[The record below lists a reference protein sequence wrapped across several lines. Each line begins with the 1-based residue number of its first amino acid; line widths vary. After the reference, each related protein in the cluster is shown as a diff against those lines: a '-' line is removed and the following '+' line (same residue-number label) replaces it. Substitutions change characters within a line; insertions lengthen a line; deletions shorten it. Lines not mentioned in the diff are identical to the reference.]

1 MKFTL
6 RLLDIYQQFI
16 FVIRQKEQYTNLKIS
31 NDRNRCDWQKHKQI
45 LNIYKKKSANN

>member
-16 FVIRQKEQYTNLKIS
+16 FMIRQKEQYTNLKIN
-31 NDRNRCDWQKHKQI
+31 NDGNKCDWQKYKQI